1 LAAVGDGGEL
11 EAGEDAARIYRCR
24 YEDILE
30 EESGMGGETGCKGEG
45 SAAAAVN
52 SKVRWAPRKRA
63 PDVAAG
69 MGSLNSFKFY
79 S

>member
-1 LAAVGDGGEL
+1 VPL
-11 EAGEDAARIYRCR
+11 
-24 YEDILE
+24 LE